1 LEIDSNPI
9 NPDTFKHLNE
19 LKTLTSLS
27 MGSNPS
33 LMDFNDLL
41 PIVTNVPN
49 LQQIDLMGCPISEQ
63 KFYRR
68 KIFEIFPKLQ
78 FLDNLDIKGSEIR
91 VDQTALLS
99 EEEKGDD
106 LDEKSND
113 SFQDNKRKKV
123 KKS

>member
-1 LEIDSNPI
+1 
-9 NPDTFKHLNE
+9 
-19 LKTLTSLS
+19 